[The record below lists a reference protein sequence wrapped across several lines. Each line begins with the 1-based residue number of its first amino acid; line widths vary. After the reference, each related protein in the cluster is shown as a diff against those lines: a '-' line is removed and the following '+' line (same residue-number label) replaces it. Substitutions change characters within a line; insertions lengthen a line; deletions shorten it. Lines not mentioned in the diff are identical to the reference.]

1 MRAADLRLG
10 PDRKH
15 FEGVVVVDVKAGS
28 PLLYVDFRKATST
41 A

>member
-1 MRAADLRLG
+1 MKAADLRLG

-15 FEGVVVVDVKAGS
+15 FEGVVVVDVKAA
-28 PLLYVDFRKATST
+28 PRLLYVDFRTATST